1 MCLTASS
8 SSRTWTSTNVPHL
21 KCTTKTLPVSLQA
34 LTPNVLLTVGASH
47 FNTCHRPWAPTR
59 TRFFPSNLLQATL
72 QETKLR
78 WLAACL
84 ERWPLT
90 NSPLWPLVCRA
101 LPLRALLIES
111 AEQSIADKDFR
122 TRRQRGL
129 PKNNPAPAGCV
140 CVKHL
145 NRCKTSGFSCVVLIT
160 RGFKELL
167 SKSKQGAQMAHRAV
181 PNEALYGVLRI
192 SRLITWTCL
201 HNIRNSFDVNLF
213 FRHGNR
219 LSQEPDR
226 LFTIFCNQC
235 VCTATG

>member
-140 CVKHL
+140 CVWTIWIDVKLLVFRASFLSPGASKNFYQSQSRGHRWPIEL
-145 NRCKTSGFSCVVLIT
+145 CPTKLSMVSLGYPGWSPGRACIT
-160 RGFKELL
+160 FATV
-167 SKSKQGAQMAHRAV
+167 SMSIYSSDM
-181 PNEALYGVLRI
+181 
-192 SRLITWTCL
+192 
-201 HNIRNSFDVNLF
+201 
-213 FRHGNR
+213 
-219 LSQEPDR
+219 
-226 LFTIFCNQC
+226 
-235 VCTATG
+235 ATG